1 MLLKFLLSM
10 LVYIT
15 SIISIFKILICENNS
30 LKRYQLHYNGWRET
44 SLHRYRYLF
53 IVLRRKTWSN
63 KSGHYRWR
71 YFTVGGLKIRM
82 RLFFLIS
89 DISDLSWNKDVVTIR
104 CRAHHQTLTS
114 HCISFLFTVQSMI
127 WVIWNIINNYSPR
140 VPT

>member
-53 IVLRRKTWSN
+53 IVLRRKHVEQQIWTLQMALL
-63 KSGHYRWR
+63 
-71 YFTVGGLKIRM
+71 TVGGLKIRM
-82 RLFFLIS
+82 RLLFFIS
-89 DISDLSWNKDVVTIR
+89 DLSDLSWNKRCSTGR
-104 CRAHHQTLTS
+104 CRAHHQTSTS
-114 HCISFLFTVQSMI
+114 HC
-127 WVIWNIINNYSPR
+127 NIFSVHCTIDDLGYMKYNYSPR